1 MRSEFDAVTEAL
13 QKSSDLTPVCLEMLV
28 GMLPKSLGVLE
39 DERHPYQREVVNMVQ
54 DALWGIEHEYKK
66 DIEDKQNVLDEILQE
81 KDGFTK
87 AQENVEKVLEE
98 KQSVHNS
105 KKDVHS
111 EKVAAHGEKEAAF
124 KELQKVHKACGA
136 AVEALVAK
144 RDKCASVVTETLAK
158 VNGESW
164 DAKESKK
171 LASTLIGLG
180 RELGF
185 EESLLS
191 GLGPATEKKPED
203 RGTFHVAALKHY
215 EEQLQKQIEAQEASL
230 PGLETPAAQA
240 LAALQDAEA
249 ALQAA
254 HEEVQTALEATNVA
268 HAEVKEHDAVVA
280 VKRKETKDVNPRLR
294 KAQRE
299 TENAEAELEAFQ
311 ECYMRPFEELRDRQS
326 PHVTIDGSKYDRALL
341 KQAESFAQ
349 DGQISFAE
357 ARSLLDEAQDD
368 EIKRQTISYSM
379 GKLTFTDK
387 AVAFVKSRLEENHTK
402 SYYKQIGGV
411 KYDRELLEKA
421 EDFAK
426 DGQISYAEALQLWE
440 EAQDGKGVTEIEK
453 QTLLHTMKAFAYTD
467 KAAAFMNSSLDGGE
481 PKSYYKQIDGV
492 KYDRTLLEKAEEF
505 GKNGQVSL
513 AEARELWD
521 EAQDG
526 KRVTEIE
533 KQTLSYTM
541 KIFKY
546 TTKAEAF
553 MKSHIDSGEHK
564 SYYKQ
569 IDGVR
574 YDRALLEKAEGYAKD
589 GEVSHAEARELW
601 EEAQDGKGVTEI
613 EKQTLLYTMK
623 SFSYTAR
630 AAKFMKSC
638 LGGGDGEEPKSY
650 YKQIDGVKYD
660 RELLEMAEEFAKDG
674 QISYPE
680 AKELWEDAQD
690 GKGVTDTEK
699 ETLLYTLKTFKF
711 TDKAAAFL
719 RPLLEEGESKSYYKQ
734 IKGQRYDRELL
745 EKAEEFAKD
754 GNISYA
760 EARALWEEAQDGK
773 GVTTIEN
780 NTLIYTVKTY
790 HYTEKALTFM
800 LKMTGGEEGKSYYK
814 HISGV
819 KYDRALLEKVEELAK
834 DGEVSLSAAKQ
845 LLEEAKDG
853 KGITDVEKQ
862 TLLYSMTAFTYADDA
877 SAFLREKLA

>member
-1 MRSEFDAVTEAL
+1 
-13 QKSSDLTPVCLEMLV
+13 
-28 GMLPKSLGVLE
+28 
-39 DERHPYQREVVNMVQ
+39 
-54 DALWGIEHEYKK
+54 
-66 DIEDKQNVLDEILQE
+66 
-81 KDGFTK
+81 
-87 AQENVEKVLEE
+87 
-98 KQSVHNS
+98 
-105 KKDVHS
+105 
-111 EKVAAHGEKEAAF
+111 
-124 KELQKVHKACGA
+124 
-136 AVEALVAK
+136 
-144 RDKCASVVTETLAK
+144 
-158 VNGESW
+158 
-164 DAKESKK
+164 
-171 LASTLIGLG
+171 
-180 RELGF
+180 
-185 EESLLS
+185 
-191 GLGPATEKKPED
+191 
-203 RGTFHVAALKHY
+203 
-215 EEQLQKQIEAQEASL
+215 
-230 PGLETPAAQA
+230 
-240 LAALQDAEA
+240 
-249 ALQAA
+249 
-254 HEEVQTALEATNVA
+254 
-268 HAEVKEHDAVVA
+268 
-280 VKRKETKDVNPRLR
+280 
-294 KAQRE
+294 
-299 TENAEAELEAFQ
+299 
-311 ECYMRPFEELRDRQS
+311 
-326 PHVTIDGSKYDRALL
+326 
-341 KQAESFAQ
+341 
-349 DGQISFAE
+349 
-357 ARSLLDEAQDD
+357 
-368 EIKRQTISYSM
+368 
-379 GKLTFTDK
+379 
-387 AVAFVKSRLEENHTK
+387 
-402 SYYKQIGGV
+402 
-411 KYDRELLEKA
+411 
-421 EDFAK
+421 
-426 DGQISYAEALQLWE
+426 
-440 EAQDGKGVTEIEK
+440 
-453 QTLLHTMKAFAYTD
+453 
-467 KAAAFMNSSLDGGE
+467 
-481 PKSYYKQIDGV
+481 
-492 KYDRTLLEKAEEF
+492 LEKAEEF